1 MRGLLKV
8 KILDWEKIFEK
19 ALITYHWNQLSKN
32 HTVKPSFYM
41 LQ

>member
-1 MRGLLKV
+1 MKV

-32 HTVKPSFYM
+32 LSVK
-41 LQ
+41 